1 MDSDILQDFLF
12 ILFCLIRAISASVC
26 LTTPIE
32 TDTGCPWKWKWKSRS
47 VMSGSL
53 RPHGLYILW
62 NCPGQNTGVGSLSL
76 LQGIFLTQESNW
88 GLLHCRRILY
98 QLSYQGSPL
107 RYTDPLAITAWSSDF
122 GFHFTFSLFFQSIIT
137 FSKKRLCVI
146 PISSCRLLILPIL
159 PTRGLNCRERGEKT
173 QE

>member
-1 MDSDILQDFLF
+1 MWVAIPFSRDFPNPGSPILQAD
-12 ILFCLIRAISASVC
+12 SV
-26 LTTPIE
+26 PAE
-32 TDTGCPWKWKWKSRS
+32 PQGKPK
-47 VMSGSL
+47 
-53 RPHGLYILW
+53 
-62 NCPGQNTGVGSLSL
+62 NTGVDSLSL
-76 LQGIFLTQESNW
+76 LHWMFPTQESNL